1 MFKRLVVLFPKYVV
15 LDVNVNTVI
24 LDKSMLSIQ
33 YFLPKESIVS
43 FQGYISNIS

>member
-15 LDVNVNTVI
+15 LDNVNTVI

-33 YFLPKESIVS
+33 YFLPKESIVCM
-43 FQGYISNIS
+43 